1 MKIWPVIA
9 YIDGYN
15 LYNGLK
21 AKGWNRYYWL
31 DLRRL
36 CLNLLQLL
44 RQQNFINGDYT
55 LQDVKYFTSKVKG
68 NPKRHQKQKMYLEA
82 LGTHSKIYPYY
93 GDSRFHPETCD
104 NCGCER
110 QVPEEKITDVYL
122 STEMVADAFNDKY
135 DIALL
140 VSGDIDQVPTI
151 EVVKKNHHA
160 KKIVSVFPPMRTNDN
175 LAAISHGILHITD
188 DELKN
193 SLLPDEIVKPNGIV
207 LKRPTEWF

>member
-1 MKIWPVIA
+1 LKVWPVIA

-21 AKGWNRYYWL
+21 EKGWNCYYWL

-36 CLNLLQLL
+36 SLNLVNLL
-44 RQQNFINGDYT
+44 REQRFVDGDYT
-55 LQDVKYFTSKVKG
+55 LLDVKYFTSKVKH
-68 NPKRHQKQKMYLEA
+68 NPQRHKIQKLYLEA
-82 LGTHSKIYPYY
+82 LESHSRIYPKF
-93 GDSRFHPETCD
+93 GDTRFHPEICD
-104 NCGCER
+104 KCGYEK

-122 STEMVADAFNDKY
+122 STEMVADAFNNKY

-151 EVVKKNHHA
+151 EVIKENRHA

-175 LAAISHGILHITD
+175 LAAISDGVLHITD
-188 DELKN
+188 GELKN
-193 SLLPDEIVKPNGIV
+193 SLLPDEIVKSNGIV
-207 LKRPTEWF
+207 LERPAEWF